1 MRSSEF
7 RGSREAHA
15 GPVRAGRRLFRRLL
29 VLLAI
34 AVAPGPALAQEAFEF
49 DVSVL
54 HATPTG
60 SVDRAAGRFHRLLGK
75 RVRYEGLRVVT
86 SKSLRVAT
94 NDIGSVKLPD
104 GVRFGFRPIDPEGP
118 GVLVAIDMG
127 QTQGDFRLPAGKP
140 LVLGGSAWKGGQL
153 VVVLELR

>member
-7 RGSREAHA
+7 RRRPCA
-15 GPVRAGRRLFRRLL
+15 GTPTRGKGRSLRGLLLGLL
-29 VLLAI
+29 VIALA
-34 AVAPGPALAQEAFEF
+34 PLPALAQEAFQF

-54 HATPTG
+54 HATPSG
-60 SVDRAAGRFHRLLGK
+60 SVDDAASRFHRLLGK
-75 RVRYEGLRVVT
+75 RVRYEGLRVVK
-86 SKSLRVAT
+86 SQSLRVAT

-104 GVRFGFRPIDPEGP
+104 GVRFRFRPIDPEGP